1 MIRYH
6 YHFLAIVHQTV
17 SLYINFYYCRTYEF
31 FVKNDV
37 PHVISL
43 ICFVND
49 ICFLFTHTGVQHDF
63 NITWYSCSLTVARR
77 VSAETAYPFGERE
90 FPSIVIWVRVT
101 QSAVFC
107 LKVCISLFELLY
119 IFGHYIVCLLV
130 SSSFFLSNWR
140 FPCM

>member
-1 MIRYH
+1 MYNNSNNDMQT
-6 YHFLAIVHQTV
+6 FKQKTADWAIVHQTV

-77 VSAETAYPFGERE
+77 VSAETAYPFGERQTYH
-90 FPSIVIWVRVT
+90 IT
-101 QSAVFC
+101 
-107 LKVCISLFELLY
+107 LY
-119 IFGHYIVCLLV
+119 RAH
-130 SSSFFLSNWR
+130 LSTSEIEAHNLSGDRHW
-140 FPCM
+140 FT